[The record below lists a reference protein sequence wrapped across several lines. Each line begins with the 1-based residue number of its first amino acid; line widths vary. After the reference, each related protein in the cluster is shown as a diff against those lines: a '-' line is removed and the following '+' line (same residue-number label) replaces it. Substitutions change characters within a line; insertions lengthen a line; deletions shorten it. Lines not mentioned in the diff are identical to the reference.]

1 VQQGFAK
8 HIDFS
13 KNQFRSIALGEVFL
27 FSIWS
32 LNWAESCFLLSHF
45 ASMMFV
51 LISRASAVKL
61 LPVIV
66 ELCNFLSGIG
76 YFWICNQKVFSERC
90 DFVFPF
96 WWKARTRNFSIVAK
110 SSCLS
115 LKETMPFFHFI
126 WRLLNTFRFF
136 WQFVLQKC
144 LQIDY
149 KDSGVLETR
158 HKFLRTATIFG
169 RICRFEK
176 VLPRMG
182 RMSDPRHYYDL
193 SKKSPRSTVL
203 IILEMLECLQQKFT
217 DCKHVKSTNL

>member
-1 VQQGFAK
+1 MISVKSQIAFWMRLLFLLLYNNIQTRLGILQLDCLYVQQGFAK
-8 HIDFS
+8 HIVFS

-45 ASMMFV
+45 VSVMFV
-51 LISRASAVKL
+51 LTSRASAVKL

-76 YFWICNQKVFSERC
+76 YFWRICNQKVFSERC

-115 LKETMPFFHFI
+115 LKETMPFFSFHLKAVEHFSI
-126 WRLLNTFRFF
+126 LLGVCFTKMFTN
-136 WQFVLQKC
+136 WLQRQWSPGNQA
-144 LQIDY
+144 QI
-149 KDSGVLETR
+149 S
-158 HKFLRTATIFG
+158 
-169 RICRFEK
+169 
-176 VLPRMG
+176 
-182 RMSDPRHYYDL
+182 
-193 SKKSPRSTVL
+193 
-203 IILEMLECLQQKFT
+203 
-217 DCKHVKSTNL
+217 